1 MKETSDVQVTFIL
14 EIKAQKYLLAKY
26 DHFYSH

>member
-1 MKETSDVQVTFIL
+1 MKEASGIQVTFIL
-14 EIKAQKYLLAKY
+14 EIKPQKYLLAKQ